1 MEKLVVVGDNLARKL
16 AAKIGGRFVAVEE
29 RIFPDGEIKP
39 RLQKEFSARKAILLI
54 QKKEKESINNYLFKF
69 LLLSRK
75 LKDLSDK
82 VIGVLP
88 YLPYSRQDK
97 IFLPGEP
104 LSAKYAAELL
114 EKNLDVFVTVNM
126 HEHRKNIKDL
136 FSIPAHNLSIFS
148 FIAHQFSKLGPK
160 TIADLVLVGPD
171 SEAINFIDDFR
182 KTLAL
187 DYVVLRKRRNTKTGE
202 VSFAAPDFNFKNK
215 DILILD
221 DVASSAKTLIK
232 AGGLLKKQGAR
243 SLSFA
248 ICHGLFVEGAL
259 NRLRLFKPRQLFV
272 TNTIENAAANYDVTD
287 CISSFLK
294 SKIHFSRRRTN

>member
-1 MEKLVVVGDNLARKL
+1 MEKLVVVGDNLAREL
-16 AAKIGGRFVAVEE
+16 AVKIGGRFVAVEE
-29 RIFPDGEIKP
+29 KIFPDGEIKP
-39 RLQKEFSARKAILLI
+39 RLKKEFSAKNAVLLI

-75 LKDLSDK
+75 LRDLSDK
-82 VIGVLP
+82 VIGVMP

-104 LSAKYAAELL
+104 LSAKYVAELV

-126 HEHRKNIKDL
+126 HEHRKNIKEL
-136 FSIPAHNLSIFS
+136 FSIPAYNLSIFG
-148 FIAHQFSKLGPK
+148 FIASEFSKLGPK
-160 TIADLVLVGPD
+160 ATVDLVLVGPD
-171 SEAINFIDDFR
+171 EEARNFIDDFR

-187 DYVVLRKRRNTKTGE
+187 DYVVLHKRRDTKTGE
-202 VSFAAPDFNFKNK
+202 VSFAVPDFNFKNK

-232 AGGLLKKQGAR
+232 AGRLLKKQGAR

-248 ICHGLFVEGAL
+248 ICHGLFVKGAL
-259 NRLRLFKPRQLFV
+259 NRLRQLEPRRLIV
-272 TNTIENAAANYDVTD
+272 TNTVENAAAEYDVTD
-287 CISSFLK
+287 CLFVFLK
-294 SKIHFSRRRTN
+294 KSNILK